1 MGLKEELKLTKPLA
15 SLEHEALLNIYYT
28 AVAMKKKA
36 IDSLKPFGVT
46 DVQLNLLM
54 MLRHQGGTEGLS
66 QARLGKLM
74 VVGRANVTGLVDR
87 LERDGLI
94 RRTETDDRRCNIIQ
108 LTDKGNRLL
117 DKIEPKYA
125 KEVHNLMGSFTK
137 QELKEMVILLEKAR
151 KRFAE

>member
-1 MGLKEELKLTKPLA
+1 MSLKEELKLTKPLA

-108 LTDKGNRLL
+108 LTDKGRKLL
-117 DKIEPKYA
+117 DKIEPPYT
-125 KEVHNLMGSFTK
+125 KEVYRLMGAFTK
-137 QELKEMVILLEKAR
+137 QELKELVGLLEKAR
-151 KRFAE
+151 KKIAE

>member
-1 MGLKEELKLTKPLA
+1 MGLKEELKLVKPLA

-28 AVAMKKKA
+28 AAIMKKKA

-87 LERDGLI
+87 LERDGMI
-94 RRTETDDRRCNIIQ
+94 RRTDTQDRRCNIIQ
-108 LTDKGNRLL
+108 LTDKGRKLL
-117 DKIEPKYA
+117 DKIEPPYT
-125 KEVHNLMGSFTK
+125 KEVYRLMGSFTK
-137 QELKEMVILLEKAR
+137 QELKDLVRLLEQAR
-151 KRFAE
+151 KKFAE

>member
-1 MGLKEELKLTKPLA
+1 MGLKEELKLAKPLA
-15 SLEHEALLNIYYT
+15 TLEHEALLNIYYT
-28 AVAMKKKA
+28 AVVMKKKA
-36 IDSLKPFGVT
+36 LDALSPFGVT

-66 QARLGKLM
+66 QARLSELM

-94 RRTETDDRRCNIIQ
+94 CRTETRDRRYNIIQ

-117 DKIEPKYA
+117 DKIEPRYA
-125 KEVHNLMGSFTK
+125 KEVHNLMGSFKK
-137 QELKEMVILLEKAR
+137 QELKNMIDLLEKAR
-151 KRFAE
+151 NKFAE

>member
-1 MGLKEELKLTKPLA
+1 MSLKEELKLKKPLA

-28 AVAMKKKA
+28 AVVMKKKA

-66 QARLGKLM
+66 QARLSELM

-87 LERDGLI
+87 LERDNLI
-94 RRTETDDRRCNIIQ
+94 RRTDTKDRRYNIIQ
-108 LTDKGNRLL
+108 LTDKGQKLL
-117 DKIEPKYA
+117 DKIEPSYT
-125 KEVHNLMGSFTK
+125 KEVFRLMGSFTK
-137 QELKEMVILLEKAR
+137 QDLKELTRLLEKAR

>member
-94 RRTETDDRRCNIIQ
+94 RRTDTDDRRYNIIQ
-108 LTDKGNRLL
+108 LTDKGHKLL
-117 DKIEPKYA
+117 DKIEPPYI
-125 KEVHNLMGSFTK
+125 KEVFRLMGPFTK
-137 QELKEMVILLEKAR
+137 QELKELARLLEKAR